1 MPFKDPNVS
10 FQDILEGINRIEEFT
25 SGMDLDA
32 FRADPKTVAAV
43 ERKLLQIA
51 EAATRIGDDA
61 AAACPE
67 IPWRDIRGMGNWLR
81 HRYDRVDVEI
91 VWNTVTESLPP
102 LKACVLRALTPPP
115 SPNPP
120 APTLG

>member
-1 MPFKDPNVS
+1 MPFKDPKVS
-10 FQDILEGINRIEEFT
+10 FQDILEGITKIEEFT

-51 EAATRIGDDA
+51 EAATRMGDDA
-61 AAACPE
+61 GAACPE

-91 VWNTVTESLPP
+91 VWNTVTENLPP
-102 LKACVLRALTPPP
+102 LKACILRSLKPAAAPH
-115 SPNPP
+115 PP
-120 APTLG
+120 APTSG